1 MTMPEVT
8 NLVLKDLIPDSPYLL
23 AGIDLFNWGSF
34 GNRHTAEIDLRGT
47 AIIGQTGSGKTT
59 LIDAF
64 MTLITAQPR
73 YNLASTGGHE
83 SDRDL
88 VSYVRGVSGA
98 GRSGDMAHVTRPQKT
113 VTGIA
118 ARFKNEED
126 TLCIG
131 ALFAFDGSSSSPSDL
146 DRIWIFSKVPG
157 MGLDDWLEQHHAG
170 GNRALK
176 SLAKETPGL
185 LVNESK
191 SQYLAQL
198 RRFFDVG
205 ENAFT
210 LLNRAAGLKQLN
222 SIDDLFREL
231 VLDDHSAFQRA
242 AEVASEFDNLTAI
255 HQELEIARKQ
265 RDLLLPIE
273 PAWQSYNDL
282 LEQKNQCAELLRIV
296 PIWFATKEYQLWG
309 KQLQLLNEEQRKN
322 QDQLDELEPQRNAQ
336 SALEQTLRDA
346 YLQSGGSSIEAL
358 KEEVDWQQRRYQ
370 SLETAADEY
379 RRIARKLE
387 LDETISRDSFHA
399 NKLKADSLTSH
410 LESEL
415 KALEQAAWDQGLL
428 LQAQNKA
435 LDDIESE
442 LHDAKS
448 RPHSNI
454 PSEPNQFRSALAEH
468 LGLDSI
474 ALPFL
479 AELVEVKSEE
489 KQWRGAIERAIG
501 AHRLRILVPSESLKP
516 ALKWVNGRH
525 NSTHVR
531 LLDAREPKQPSSF
544 FEDGFTRKLSFNP
557 KSSHLAAVKKF
568 LSGIDRHCVGSAEA
582 LEGIEHGMT
591 AQGLMS
597 GKAGL
602 FDKQDNFRLDKGWLT
617 GFDNSDQ
624 LRELAQQLIEARER
638 SKELKSACEAA
649 RAKVNLARQKHG
661 LIEPFVKLRYDEID
675 LPSADKALQSLK
687 ERLRLLEAPDSDTA
701 KAKERWAE
709 AQSELY
715 KQDEA
720 LNGLKINDGVLTQEV
735 NACTENQSHAF
746 RRIGSGLSDAEIS
759 LSEKHLLLPA
769 HCEARSVTDHEHSA
783 TSKWTSQQ
791 QKLSDK
797 ILESS
802 KTLVRLM
809 ENAKKEDTGP
819 LTDVRSE
826 LDDVPSYL
834 ERLRVLIEEALPE
847 KQQRFLDYLNQ
858 SSDQGVTQLLRGV
871 DNQVSIIEERIGE
884 LNDTMCRVDFQPG
897 RYLRLEPKPVNHDLL
912 KGLHA
917 AQRVL
922 LTAALKDDQGES
934 HFRALTQIV
943 NMLRDASERKT
954 TQGAKALLDPRYRLQ
969 FAVSVIERETGATIE
984 TRTGSQGG
992 SGGEKEIIA
1001 SYILTASLSYAL
1013 CPDGS
1018 NKPLFGTIVLD
1029 EAFSKSSQAVAGRII
1044 SALRE
1049 FGLHPLF
1056 VTPNKEMRLLRAHTR
1071 SAILIHRKGQQ
1082 STMTS
1087 LSWEELEAAMPRGSE
1102 QQ

>member
-1 MTMPEVT
+1 MTMPEAT

-98 GRSGDMAHVTRPQKT
+98 GRSGDMDHIARPQKT

-118 ARFKNEED
+118 ARFRNEQD

-146 DRIWIFSKVPG
+146 DRIWLFSRVPG
-157 MGLDDWLEQHHAG
+157 MGLDDWLEHHHVG

-185 LVNESK
+185 FVNESK
-191 SQYLAQL
+191 VHYLAQL

-255 HQELEIARKQ
+255 HQELEVARKQ
-265 RDLLLPIE
+265 RDSLLPIA
-273 PAWQSYNDL
+273 PAWQSHNDL
-282 LEQKNQCAELLRIV
+282 LDRKNQCAELLRIA
-296 PIWFATKEYQLWG
+296 PIWFATQAYQLWG
-309 KQLQLLNEEQRKN
+309 KRLQSLNEELRKN
-322 QDQLDELEPQRNAQ
+322 QDRRDELEPQRNAQ
-336 SALEQTLRDA
+336 AALEQTLRDA

-358 KEEVDWQQRRYQ
+358 REEISWQQGRCRN
-370 SLETAADEY
+370 LEGAADEY
-379 RRIARKLE
+379 RRVVRKLE
-387 LDETISRDSFHA
+387 LDETISRESFHA
-399 NKLKADSLTSH
+399 NKLKIDSLAPQ
-410 LESEL
+410 LESDL
-415 KALEQAAWDQGLL
+415 KALEQAAWDQGVLL
-428 LQAQNKA
+428 RTQSKTLEDLEA
-435 LDDIESE
+435 E
-442 LHDAKS
+442 LRDAKS
-448 RPHSNI
+448 RPNSNI
-454 PSEPNQFRSALAEH
+454 PSDPNQFRTALAEH
-468 LGLDSI
+468 LGQDN
-474 ALPFL
+474 ATLPFL

-489 KQWRGAIERAIG
+489 AQWRGAIERAIG
-501 AHRLRILVPSESLKP
+501 AHRLRILVPSESLKS

-525 NSTHVR
+525 NDFHVR
-531 LLDAREPKQPSSF
+531 LLDAREPKQPAVF
-544 FEDGFTRKLSFNP
+544 FEDGFTRKLSFKP
-557 KSSHLAAVKKF
+557 KSPYLAAVKKF

-602 FDKQDNFRLDKGWLT
+602 YDKQDNIRLEMGWLT

-624 LRELAQQLIEARER
+624 LRELALRLIEARELAKGL
-638 SKELKSACEAA
+638 KEACEAA
-649 RAKVNLARQKHG
+649 QAKASLARQKHG
-661 LIEPFVKLRYDEID
+661 LLEPFVKLRYDDID
-675 LPSADKALQSLK
+675 LPGAEQALQSLK
-687 ERLRLLEAPDSDTA
+687 ERLKLLEAPDSDTA
-701 KAKERWAE
+701 QAKERW
-709 AQSELY
+709 SEVQLQLT
-715 KQDEA
+715 KLDEA
-720 LNGLKINDGVLTQEV
+720 LNDLKIKQGVLAQDV
-735 NACTENQSHAF
+735 GACTENQSHAY
-746 RRIGSGLSDAEIS
+746 RRIGAGLSDAHVS
-759 LSEKHLLLPA
+759 LSEEHFHLPA
-769 HCEARSVTDHEHSA
+769 GCEAKSVSDHEQSA
-783 TSKWTSQQ
+783 LSSLVTQQ
-791 QKLSDK
+791 GKLSDK

-809 ENAKKEDTGP
+809 ENAKKEDKGP
-819 LTDVRSE
+819 LVDVRTE
-826 LDDVPSYL
+826 LEDVPSYL

-884 LNDTMCRVDFQPG
+884 LNDTMRRVDFQPG
-897 RYLRLEPKPVNHDLL
+897 RYLRLEPKQVVHDLL
-912 KGLHA
+912 KALHA

-934 HFRALTQIV
+934 HFRALAHIV
-943 NMLRDASERKT
+943 NMLRDASERKAT
-954 TQGAKALLDPRYRLQ
+954 LGAKALLDPRYRLH
-969 FAVSVIERETGATIE
+969 FSVSVIERETGATIE

-1018 NKPLFGTIVLD
+1018 SKPLFGTIILD

-1056 VTPNKEMRLLRAHTR
+1056 VTPNKEMRLLRAHTH

-1087 LSWEELEAAMPRGSE
+1087 LSWEELEAAKPRE
-1102 QQ
+1102 PDQQ

>member
-1 MTMPEVT
+1 MPEAT
-8 NLVLKDLIPDSPYLL
+8 NLVLRDLIPDTPYLL
-23 AGIDLFNWGSF
+23 TGIDLFNWGSF

-98 GRSGDMAHVTRPQKT
+98 GRSGDMDHIARPQKT

-118 ARFKNEED
+118 ARFRNEQD

-146 DRIWIFSKVPG
+146 DRIWLFSRVPG
-157 MGLDDWLEQHHAG
+157 MGLDDWLEHHHVG

-185 LVNESK
+185 FVNESK
-191 SQYLAQL
+191 VHYLAQL

-255 HQELEIARKQ
+255 HQELEVARKQ
-265 RDLLLPIE
+265 RDSLLPIA
-273 PAWQSYNDL
+273 PAWQSHNDL
-282 LEQKNQCAELLRIV
+282 LERKNQCAELLRIA
-296 PIWFATKEYQLWG
+296 PIWFATKAYQLWG
-309 KQLQLLNEEQRKN
+309 TRLQSLNEELRKN
-322 QDQLDELEPQRNAQ
+322 QDRRDELEPQRNAQ
-336 SALEQTLRDA
+336 AALEQTLRDT

-358 KEEVDWQQRRYQ
+358 REEINWQRGRCRN
-370 SLETAADEY
+370 LEGAADEY
-379 RRIARKLE
+379 RRVARKLE
-387 LDETISRDSFHA
+387 LDETISRESFHA
-399 NKLKADSLTSH
+399 NKLKIDSLAPQ
-410 LESEL
+410 LESDL
-415 KALEQAAWDQGLL
+415 KALEQAAWDQGVL
-428 LQAQNKA
+428 LQAQSKA
-435 LDDIESE
+435 LEDLERE

-448 RPHSNI
+448 RPNSNI
-454 PSEPNQFRSALAEH
+454 PSEPNQFRTALAEY
-468 LGLDSI
+468 LGLDNT

-489 KQWRGAIERAIG
+489 AQWRGAIERAIG
-501 AHRLRILVPSESLKP
+501 AHRLRILVPSESLKS
-516 ALKWVNGRH
+516 ALRWVNGRH
-525 NSTHVR
+525 NDFHVR
-531 LLDAREPKQPSSF
+531 LLDAREPKQPAVF
-544 FEDGFTRKLSFNP
+544 FEDGFTRKLTFKP
-557 KSSHLAAVKKF
+557 KSPYLAAVKKF

-582 LEGIEHGMT
+582 LEGTEHGMT

-602 FDKQDNFRLDKGWLT
+602 YDKQDNIRLEKGWLT

-624 LRELAQQLIEARER
+624 LRELALRLIEARELA
-638 SKELKSACEAA
+638 KELKEACEAA
-649 RAKVNLARQKHG
+649 QAKANLARQKHG
-661 LIEPFVKLRYDEID
+661 LLEPFVLLRYDDID
-675 LPSADKALQSLK
+675 LPGAEQALQSLQ
-687 ERLRLLEAPDSDTA
+687 ERLKLLEAPDSDTA
-701 KAKERWAE
+701 QAKERW
-709 AQSELY
+709 SEVKSQLT
-715 KQDEA
+715 KLDEA
-720 LNGLKINDGVLTQEV
+720 LNDLKINQGVLAQDV
-735 NACTENQSHAF
+735 GACTENQSHAY
-746 RRIGSGLSDAEIS
+746 RRTGAGLSDAHVS
-759 LSEKHLLLPA
+759 LSEEHFHLPTD
-769 HCEARSVTDHEHSA
+769 CEAKSVSDHEQSA
-783 TSKWTSQQ
+783 LRGLVAQQ
-791 QKLSDK
+791 DKLSEK

-809 ENAKKEDTGP
+809 ENAKKEDQGP
-819 LTDVRSE
+819 LVDVRTE
-826 LDDVPSYL
+826 LEDVPSYL
-834 ERLRVLIEEALPE
+834 ERLRILIEEALPE

-884 LNDTMCRVDFQPG
+884 LNDTMRRVDFQPG
-897 RYLRLEPKPVNHDLL
+897 RYLRLEPKQVVHDLL
-912 KGLHA
+912 KALHA

-934 HFRALTQIV
+934 HFRALAHII
-943 NMLRDASERKT
+943 NMLRDASERKAT
-954 TQGAKALLDPRYRLQ
+954 LGAKALLDPRYRLH
-969 FAVSVIERETGATIE
+969 FSVSVIERETGATIE

-1018 NKPLFGTIVLD
+1018 SKPLFGTIILD

-1087 LSWEELEAAMPRGSE
+1087 LSWEELEAAKPRESD